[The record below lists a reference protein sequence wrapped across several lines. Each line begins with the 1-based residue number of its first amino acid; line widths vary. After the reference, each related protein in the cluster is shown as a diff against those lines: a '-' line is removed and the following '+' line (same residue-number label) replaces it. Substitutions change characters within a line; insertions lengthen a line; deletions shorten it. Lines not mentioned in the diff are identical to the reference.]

1 MCPVALQGVKPGRTL
16 EAGEATDRNFV
27 AGRGFVDKV
36 FWTGRVDRRRAA
48 HLCRCQP
55 VHKRPTHPLA
65 FGGLVR
71 GYIVEYLTAQGSSNR
86 VLNFKPLNIAFR

>member
-48 HLCRCQP
+48 R
-55 VHKRPTHPLA
+55 
-65 FGGLVR
+65 
-71 GYIVEYLTAQGSSNR
+71 IYLGS
-86 VLNFKPLNIAFR
+86 P